1 MKSNWRRRIDIS
13 VNGLIKRTLY
23 WGSDYLHGKKV
34 RRFYEDLEA
43 VLSDKITGL
52 PIQQGHLD
60 DLLKHASEYSSYYK
74 HYSGCRLEQFPVV
87 NKTILNEHYS
97 EVCVPIEKIPGQE
110 GDKVHIQKTSGSTGT
125 PFAIPQDTR
134 KRNRRIAELKYFN
147 EQVGFKSHEMLG
159 QCRIWTKWQSKSKW
173 QSFKENIIPINI
185 SKVDDETI
193 AMLMET
199 VKKHKIVALRAYAS
213 WYDALVKYMDDGKGD
228 PKDLSTVKVCI
239 SSSEALNEETREKM
253 KSIAGIPI
261 VEAYADEEAGMLA
274 QQRIGDNNYY
284 LNHSGYVF
292 EFLKLDSDEKAE
304 PGELARIVITDLF
317 NYAFPLIRY
326 DTGDTAVY
334 ATGNEQSHGWNYI
347 SKLYGRRLD
356 LVYNTSGQPVHP
368 MNFARI
374 LKNLQGIVQWQFI
387 QKSEKEYL
395 IKLNADK
402 NLSVENTLKE
412 IKAVL
417 GDGANVNVEF
427 VDEIPVLASGKRK
440 PVVCEWKK

>member
-1 MKSNWRRRIDIS
+1 MPLLREPST
-13 VNGLIKRTLY
+13 G
-23 WGSDYLHGKKV
+23 GGDYLHGKKV
-34 RRFYEDLEA
+34 RRFYEDLVT
-43 VLSDKITGL
+43 VLSDKTTGF
-52 PIQQGHLD
+52 PIQQRHLNE
-60 DLLKHASEYSSYYK
+60 LLKHATENSSYYK
-74 HYSGCRLEQFPVV
+74 LYSGCKLGHFPVV
-87 NKTILNEHYS
+87 NKSILNEHYS
-97 EVCVPIEKIPGQE
+97 EVCVPIDKIPGQE

-125 PFAIPQDTR
+125 PFSIPQDTR
-134 KRNRRIAELKYFN
+134 KRNRRVAELKYFN

-185 SKVDDETI
+185 SKMDDKTV

-213 WYDALVKYMDDGKGD
+213 WYDALVKYMEEGKGD

-239 SSSEALNEETREKM
+239 SSSEALNEETRAKM
-253 KSIAGIPI
+253 RAIAGIPI

-274 QQRIGDNNYY
+274 QQRIDDTNYY

-292 EFLKLDSDEKAE
+292 EFLKLDSDERAE

-334 ATGNEQSHGWNYI
+334 ERGNERSNGWNYI
-347 SKLYGRRLD
+347 SILYGRRLD

-374 LKNLQGIVQWQFI
+374 LKNLPGIIQWQFI
-387 QKSEKEYL
+387 QKTEKEYL
-395 IKLNADK
+395 IKLNANK

-412 IKAVL
+412 IKAIL
-417 GDGANVNVEF
+417 GDNANVSVEY
-427 VDEIPVLASGKRK
+427 VNDIPVLASGKRK

>member
-1 MKSNWRRRIDIS
+1 MASLR
-13 VNGLIKRTLY
+13 GPYT
-23 WGSDYLHGKKV
+23 GGGDYLRGKKV

-43 VLSDKITGL
+43 VLSDSRTGFS
-52 PIQQGHLD
+52 IQQRHLD
-60 DLLKHASEYSSYYK
+60 ELLKYATENSPYYK
-74 HYSGCRLEQFPVV
+74 SLFGCKLEQFPIV

-185 SKVDDETI
+185 SKMDDETI
-193 AMLMET
+193 AMLIRT
-199 VKKHKIVALRAYAS
+199 VKRHKIVALRAYAS
-213 WYDALVKYMDDGKGD
+213 WYDALVKYIEDGKGD

-239 SSSEALNEETREKM
+239 SSSEALNEETRTKM
-253 KSIAGIPI
+253 RAIANIPI

-274 QQRIGDNNYY
+274 QQKIDDNNYY

-304 PGELARIVITDLF
+304 PGEIARIIITDLF

-326 DTGDTAVY
+326 DTGDTALY

-356 LVYNTSGQPVHP
+356 LVYNIYGQPVHP

-374 LKNLQGIVQWQFI
+374 LKNLPGIIQWQFI
-387 QKSEKEYL
+387 QKGEKDYL
-395 IKLNADK
+395 IKLNVDK
-402 NLSVENTLKE
+402 RVSVENTVKE

-417 GDGANVNVEF
+417 GDDANVNVEY
-427 VDEIPVLASGKRK
+427 VNDIPVLASGKRK
-440 PVVCEWKK
+440 SVVCEWKK